1 MPGKLLQQF
10 HEHWSRYCIRQGN
23 AATDGNTHLLAVS
36 GGADSMVM
44 ADLFLKSRIPI
55 AVAHCN
61 FGLRAVAS
69 DLDEQL
75 VHDWCKA
82 NNIPFHSTK
91 FDTKQKSIEW
101 KKGIQETARILRYE
115 WFEQIRKGNHYTK
128 IVTAH
133 HANDNL
139 ETLLINLFKG
149 TGIGGIHGILPEQGH
164 IIRPLLFAGREMI
177 TAYAHE
183 YKVSYREDASNASD
197 DYLRN
202 AVRHNIVPGVIQLFP
217 NAVRNVNESITRFA
231 ESEILYRKAIEQERK
246 QLLQQRGQDYYIPVL
261 KLRHREPVATII
273 YELLIPFGFT
283 SAQVPHVLDLLNA
296 QSGHYVISAT
306 HRIIRNRDFLVVTTL
321 PATTADFI
329 LIEAAPCTIDT
340 GKCSFSCS
348 IQDKPKVIPSNKEEA
363 YIDLTTIEFPL
374 MLRKWHIGDY
384 LYPLGMKMKKKKVSR
399 LLVDEKVPLHEK
411 EDIRILECN
420 KRVVW
425 VSGIRLDERFK
436 IKESTEKVLVVK
448 RLHLL

>member
-10 HEHWSRYCIRQGN
+10 HEHWSRYCIRQGKS
-23 AATDGNTHLLAVS
+23 AADGAICLLAVS

-44 ADLFLKSRIPI
+44 ADLFLKSRIPCAI
-55 AVAHCN
+55 AHCN
-61 FGLRAVAS
+61 YGLRGEAS

-82 NNIPFHSTK
+82 HNIPFHSTK
-91 FDTKQKSIEW
+91 FDTKQKALEW

-133 HANDNL
+133 HANDNV

-149 TGIGGIHGILPEQGH
+149 TGISGLHGILPEQGH

-183 YKVSYREDASNASD
+183 NKVSYREDASNATD

-202 AVRHNIVPGVIQLFP
+202 AVRHNIVPAVKQLFP
-217 NAVRNVNESITRFA
+217 NAVTNVNESISRFA
-231 ESEILYRKAIEQERK
+231 ETEILYRKAIEHERK

-261 KLRHREPVATII
+261 KLRHHEPLATII
-273 YELLIPFGFT
+273 YELLVPFGFT
-283 SAQVPHVLDLLNA
+283 SAQVPNVLDLLQA
-296 QSGHYVISAT
+296 ESGHYILSAT
-306 HRIIRNRDFLVVTTL
+306 HRVIRNRSFLVVTTL
-321 PATTADFI
+321 PATTAD
-329 LIEAAPCTIDT
+329 LIIIESAPCTIDT
-340 GKCSFSCS
+340 GKYSFSFS
-348 IQDKPKVIPSNKEEA
+348 IQDKPKVIPSNKDEA
-363 YIDLTTIEFPL
+363 IIDLKEIEFPL
-374 MLRKWHIGDY
+374 MLRKWRTGDY

-399 LLVDEKVPLHEK
+399 LLVDEKIPLHGK
-411 EDIRILECN
+411 EDIRILACN
-420 KRVVW
+420 NRVAW

-436 IKESTEKVLVVK
+436 VKDSTEKVLVVK
-448 RLHLL
+448 RQLL